1 MEKKNNGFQVVPDKE
16 QDKKR
21 KIIRQSPKKQTFVT
35 KSNIQKKARF
45 DNRAFFMPKRRQRP
59 CRI

>member
-1 MEKKNNGFQVVPDKE
+1 MVVPDKE

-45 DNRAFFMPKRRQRP
+45 DNRAFFMPKRRQQP

>member
-1 MEKKNNGFQVVPDKE
+1 MFALPNEKTSRRLVVPDQE

-21 KIIRQSPKKQTFVT
+21 KIIWQSPKKQTFVT

-45 DNRAFFMPKRRQRP
+45 SFLRVLSF
-59 CRI
+59 